1 MLIAFFVYLFI
12 LIIVGYFC
20 LKKDSVINVYSII
33 MLAFGVVYILPYLN
47 PECPFRNDLHFAI
60 VISIGLVGFL
70 LSFFLISFLRKC
82 FLEKSKVPPEYC
94 ERKKSR
100 KNVISVL
107 ALGGVILIWFG
118 TLQELY
124 SIATEGLVAF
134 LIRDRIR
141 EYQAVALNYSLFIE
155 YLKKFL
161 IVPVYLQM
169 FFLWKRQN
177 RLGWFYFF
185 TLLLELVLFSHTR
198 FVILSLLALPILY
211 YHFIIRPIAIKKL
224 VILMFFMLVLIGA
237 FNVIRG
243 GGIQDREISS
253 YAETF
258 FLYEQLTKAGS
269 NSTETFYKV
278 FKGIKKNKID
288 IEFGKQYL
296 LALYTPIP
304 RMLWP
309 DKPIVSYFWRLTEI
323 VEGQLP
329 GIGQKV
335 LTSTI
340 FGEAYHQF
348 GLVGVF
354 LTPLIYMLMIFFY
367 TLYLG
372 RYEHTELLIW
382 MTLIHLPMDIRGG
395 LASASVSL
403 AQSVIV
409 FFILSFFLYKYSRRV
424 NRYNPVK
431 SLFPF

>member
-1 MLIAFFVYLFI
+1 MFIVIFTYLIACATI
-12 LIIVGYFC
+12 SYFC
-20 LKKDSVINVYSII
+20 LKKGSVINVYSII
-33 MLAFGVVYILPYLN
+33 MLALGVVYILPYLN
-47 PECPFRNDLHFAI
+47 PECPFRQDQHFAI

-70 LSFFLISFLRKC
+70 LSFFLISFLRKW
-82 FLEKSKVPPEYC
+82 FFKKSNLSPEYC
-94 ERKKSR
+94 ARKKSR
-100 KNVISVL
+100 KKVISVL
-107 ALGGVILIWFG
+107 ALGGVILVWFG
-118 TLQELY
+118 ILQETY
-124 SIATEGLVAF
+124 SIATEGIVAF
-134 LIRDRIR
+134 LVRDRIR
-141 EYQAVALNYSLFIE
+141 EYQEVALNYGHFIN
-155 YLKKFL
+155 YIKKFL
-161 IVPVYLQM
+161 IIPIYLEL
-169 FFLWKRQN
+169 FCLWKNQR
-177 RLGWFYFF
+177 RLGWFYFV

-198 FVILSLLALPILY
+198 FVILSLLTLPILY
-211 YHFIIRPIAIKKL
+211 YHFIVRPIVIKKL
-224 VILMFFMLVLIGA
+224 IILMFLMLMLIGA

-243 GGIQDREISS
+243 GGVQDREISS
-253 YAETF
+253 FSKTI

-278 FKGIKKNKID
+278 FTGIQKNKID
-288 IEFGKQYL
+288 VEFGKQYL
-296 LALYTPIP
+296 LTAFTPIP

-382 MTLIHLPMDIRGG
+382 MTLIHLPMAIRGG
-395 LASASVSL
+395 LASVSVSL

>member
-1 MLIAFFVYLFI
+1 MLVVFIVYISI

-20 LKKDSVINVYSII
+20 FKKDSVINVYSII
-33 MLAFGVVYILPYLN
+33 MLALGVVYILPYLN
-47 PECPFRNDLHFAI
+47 PECPFRNDQHFAI

-70 LSFFLISFLRKC
+70 SSFFLISFLRKW
-82 FLEKSKVPPEYC
+82 FFKKSNLSPEYC
-94 ERKKSR
+94 ARKKSR
-100 KNVISVL
+100 KKVISVL

-118 TLQELY
+118 ILQEAY
-124 SIATEGLVAF
+124 AITTEGLVAF
-134 LIRDRIR
+134 LIRDRIS
-141 EYQAVALNYSLFIE
+141 EYQEVALGYGHFFS
-155 YLKKFL
+155 YLKRFL
-161 IVPVYLQM
+161 TIPVYLQM
-169 FFLWKRQN
+169 FLFWKSHN
-177 RLGWFYFF
+177 RLGWFYFV

-198 FVILSLLALPILY
+198 FVILSLLVLPLLY

-224 VILMFFMLVLIGA
+224 IILMFLMLMLIGA

-243 GGIQDREISS
+243 GGAQDREISS
-253 YAETF
+253 YSKTI

-269 NSTETFYKV
+269 SSTETFYKV
-278 FKGIKKNKID
+278 FKGIQKNKID
-288 IEFGKQYL
+288 VEFGKQYL

-340 FGEAYHQF
+340 LGEAYHQF

-354 LTPLIYMLMIFFY
+354 LTPLIYMLMIYFY
-367 TLYLG
+367 TLFFG

-382 MTLIHLPMDIRGG
+382 MPLIHLPMDIRGG
-395 LASASVSL
+395 LASISVSL
-403 AQSVIV
+403 SQSAIV
-409 FFILSFFLYKYSRRV
+409 FFILSFFLYKSSRRV

-431 SLFPF
+431 SLFPY